1 MADRM
6 RSRPATPATTVESM
20 TIHAEHANSPT
31 GTEPSDGIDEKL
43 VDLSKDPNETAAP
56 LAVSPFT
63 MVATEGGFGAC
74 DVNGVCA

>member
-1 MADRM
+1 
-6 RSRPATPATTVESM
+6 M
-20 TIHAEHANSPT
+20 TSHAEHPNLPT
-31 GTEPSDGIDEKL
+31 GTEPGDGIDEKL
-43 VDLSKDPNETAAP
+43 ADVSKDSHETAAP